1 MPLDQRHLRTALS
14 LTLALACALFT
25 AGDGSSHSAQQ
36 NRPELVLQTGHR
48 LGVNAIAFAP
58 DGNWLAS
65 AGADNSII
73 LWQTSSGRQLRALYG
88 HKVYVRSV
96 AISSD
101 GRWLASGS
109 NDRTVKIWEV
119 DSGREVFNLQKHTGP
134 IVSLAFS
141 PDGRWL
147 ASGSVDRTIKIWDL
161 QTGNE
166 LQSLTRHTAPLGPVA
181 FSRSGAILIS
191 SAGSELMVWDTKT
204 WAIKQIFR
212 RNTATVTAFALGDDE
227 TTLASASNEG
237 SLYLWRIGSD
247 RERFV
252 LKHNSSSGIA
262 LTFTDNSLIALYA
275 DGGLDT
281 WDIERG
287 AKKQSVSGDSNQQQ
301 LMVAVWS
308 PDRSMFA
315 TTIGDRFLG
324 IRSSATGKVIRVLE
338 SHAAGINSITY
349 SPDGRWFASARTD
362 SSIRLWQ
369 VATGRELPRLTGH
382 AGYVNTVAF
391 SPDSDFLA
399 SGSRSGEVK
408 IWDLSSGQHAYD
420 LPSHTNGVN
429 SVAFSPNGKT
439 LAVVGMDQK
448 VEVWDLQTKQVR
460 SLTGHSKEITSAVFA
475 KGILITAGR
484 DKTIRTWDLDTGA
497 NMKTVETPSEINGIA
512 INPVGNLMATANT
525 DNTIRTW
532 DIETVSLKHTFT
544 GHTAEGFTV
553 QFSPDGESLASA
565 SADRTSI
572 LWDVQS
578 GKPTKQLKG
587 NSDTVSSVTY
597 SSDGEWVLTGSND
610 GTILVWE
617 TSTGQLKAT
626 LISVA
631 ESDNW
636 LVATPDGLFDG
647 SPESWNLMLWRFEQ
661 GTFKVVPVEAYFNE
675 FYYPSV
681 LAEILAGQKPKAIE
695 DIAQKDRRQPLITLK
710 ANTHT
715 TARDIIIE
723 VALSAA
729 PADKDH
735 PKDSGARD
743 LRLFRNGLLVKRW
756 SGDLLSDSKSTSVQA
771 MVPIVAG
778 ENRFTAYVFN
788 RDSIKSSD
796 ANLSINGPE
805 SLKRQGTAYLLLIGV
820 EQYENPEYNL
830 RYAATDVSEMEAQLK
845 AQQEK
850 LGRYN
855 PIVTVPLLNS
865 EATKANIL
873 LALERLSGSNT
884 SPLPSNAPV
893 ALARIKPAQPEDA
906 VLVYFSGHGVASSN
920 HFYLVPHDLGY
931 KGPRKRLDEAGL
943 AKILMHGIS
952 DEELESALQP
962 LDANKLLLVIDA
974 CYSGQ
979 AIESTERR
987 HGPMNTKGLAQLAY
1001 EKGIYVLTASQ
1012 NIEVAYEAEAFKH
1025 SYLAYALLK
1034 EGLKEGLADVN
1045 RDGNIFLQEWF
1056 DYANKRVPHLRK
1068 LRFKRKE
1075 LVEVEGDEQKVQR
1088 PRVFYTREEGAK
1100 TFLIGRVLNN

>member
-1 MPLDQRHLRTALS
+1 MRTAFL
-14 LTLALACALFT
+14 LTLVVACALVT
-25 AGDGSSHSAQQ
+25 ADDGNSHSVLQID
-36 NRPELVLQTGHR
+36 RPELVLQTGHR
-48 LGVNAIAFAP
+48 LGVNSIAFAP

-109 NDRTVKIWEV
+109 NDRTVKVWEV

-147 ASGSVDRTIKIWDL
+147 ASGSADKTIKIWDL
-161 QTGNE
+161 QSGND
-166 LQSLTRHTAPLGPVA
+166 LQTLAKHTAPLGAVA
-181 FSRSGAILIS
+181 FSRSGAVLVS
-191 SAGSELMVWDTKT
+191 FAGSELMVWDTKN
-204 WAIKQIFR
+204 WAVKQTFR
-212 RNTATVTAFALGDDE
+212 RNTATVTALALSDDE
-227 TTLASASNEG
+227 TTIASASNEG
-237 SLYLWRIGSD
+237 SLFLWRIGSD

-262 LTFTDNSLIALYA
+262 LTFTNNSLIAIHA
-275 DGGLDT
+275 DGGVDT
-281 WDIERG
+281 WDPERG
-287 AKKQSVSGDSNQQQ
+287 TKKQSVPGDSNRQQ
-301 LMVAVWS
+301 LIVAAWS
-308 PDRSMFA
+308 NDRSMFA
-315 TTIGDRFLG
+315 STSGDRVLS
-324 IRSSATGKVIRVLE
+324 ISSSATGKVIRDLE
-338 SHAAGINSITY
+338 SHATGINSITY

-399 SGSRSGEVK
+399 SGSRSGQVK
-408 IWDLSSGQHAYD
+408 VWDLNSSQLAYS

-429 SVAFSPNGKT
+429 SVAFSPNGKL
-439 LAVVGMDQK
+439 LAVVGMNQK
-448 VEVWDLQTKQVR
+448 IEVWDLQTKQLR
-460 SLTGHSKEITSAVFA
+460 TFTGHLKEITSAVFA
-475 KGILITAGR
+475 KDVLITAGR
-484 DKTIRTWDLDTGA
+484 DKTIRTWDVNTGA
-497 NMKTVETPSEINGIA
+497 NIKTVETPSEINGIA
-512 INPVGNLMATANT
+512 VNPNGNLLATANV

-532 DIETVSLKHTFT
+532 DTETVTLTRTFT
-544 GHTAEGFTV
+544 EHTAPVFGV
-553 QFSPDGESLASA
+553 QFSPDGKSLASA
-565 SADRTSI
+565 SADRTSL
-572 LWDVQS
+572 LWDVQT

-587 NSDTVSSVTY
+587 NIDTVSSVTY
-597 SSDGEWVLTGSND
+597 SSNGEWILTGSND
-610 GTILVWE
+610 GTMLVWE
-617 TSTGQLKAT
+617 TSTGQLTAT

-631 ESDNW
+631 DSDNW

-647 SPESWNLMLWRFEQ
+647 SPESWHLMLWRFEQ
-661 GTFKVVPVEAYFNE
+661 GTFNVVPVEAYFNE

-710 ANTHT
+710 GTAHT
-715 TARDIIIE
+715 TARNIDIE
-723 VALSAA
+723 VALTAA
-729 PADKDH
+729 PADKNH
-735 PKDSGARD
+735 PNDSGARD

-756 SGDLLSDSKSTSVQA
+756 SGDLLKNSKSITIQTT
-771 MVPIVAG
+771 VPIVAG
-778 ENRFTAYVFN
+778 ENKFTAYVFN
-788 RDSIKSSD
+788 GDSIKSSD
-796 ANLSINGPE
+796 ANLFVTGPE

-865 EATKANIL
+865 EATRANIL

-884 SPLPSNAPV
+884 APLMPDAPAV
-893 ALARIKPAQPEDA
+893 LARIKPAQPEDA
-906 VLVYFSGHGVASSN
+906 VLVYFSGHGVSANN

-931 KGPRKRLDEAGL
+931 KGPRNRLNEAGL
-943 AKILMHGIS
+943 AKILKHGIS
-952 DEELESALQP
+952 DEELESVLQP

-1034 EGLKEGLADVN
+1034 EGLKEGLADTN
-1045 RDGNIFLQEWF
+1045 HDGNIFLQEWF

-1068 LRFKRKE
+1068 LQFKRKE
-1075 LVEVEGDEQKVQR
+1075 LIEDEADEQKVQR
-1088 PRVFYTREEGAK
+1088 PRVFYTREYGAK
-1100 TFLIGRVLNN
+1100 SFLVGRSSLSN